1 MSNKRSIK
9 RAMHDSQ
16 PTRAEWER
24 RARML
29 AHRLDQTN
37 AAWERARDVIEE
49 QRKELVDLR
58 ARLALVEGASAGVAD
73 GAGTSDPS
81 SEAAKSDPHGQPPD
95 PVGGVVAPH
104 RTAVFARDPLD
115 PGPSPME
122 VPEPLPARPK
132 RIYPSGAQK
141 RKAAAER
148 AKARGEVA
156 P

>member
-1 MSNKRSIK
+1 MSNKRSVK

-24 RARML
+24 RARLL

-49 QRKELVDLR
+49 QRKELVELR
-58 ARLALVEGASAGVAD
+58 ARLALVDGASAGVAD
-73 GAGTSDPS
+73 GAGTKNPT
-81 SEAAKSDPHGQPPD
+81 SEAAKSDPHGQPSE
-95 PVGGVVAPH
+95 PVGGVVAPPGP
-104 RTAVFARDPLD
+104 AVSPRDPIE

-122 VPEPLPARPK
+122 VPAPLPAKPK

-148 AKARGEVA
+148 ARTRGEVGK
-156 P
+156 